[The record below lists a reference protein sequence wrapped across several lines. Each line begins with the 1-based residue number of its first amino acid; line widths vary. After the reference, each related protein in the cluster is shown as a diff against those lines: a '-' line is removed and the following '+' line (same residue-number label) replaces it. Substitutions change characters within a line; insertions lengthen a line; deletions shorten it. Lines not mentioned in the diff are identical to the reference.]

1 MNLERLKDENE
12 ERFLWRIGQ
21 AKDNGTLDLS
31 WAEIADVI
39 NKEFREDISEY
50 RCEAAYRKPYQQ
62 TPSRRLISFS
72 S

>member
-39 NKEFREDISEY
+39 NKEFR
-50 RCEAAYRKPYQQ
+50 
-62 TPSRRLISFS
+62 
-72 S
+72 